1 MESNKNISR
10 KSKKINNMKGG
21 QFIPT
26 YTETSPGWH
35 NAYSHSPYA
44 VDLNVGVNE
53 YTFSRPTPDNKF
65 VVSTGLINTQSGV
78 EMIGGKK
85 SKPKTKKDSLI
96 KKTTTKS
103 KSKDTS
109 SKSKPKTTIKKD
121 SNSTKSKPK
130 TTLSKET
137 SKSKPKTTLSKE
149 TSKSKPKTTIKN
161 NSKSKETI
169 INKIKSIFSSKKT
182 K

>member
-85 SKPKTKKDSLI
+85 SKPKMKKDSLI

-103 KSKDTS
+103 TAKETSKETSKDTS
-109 SKSKPKTTIKKD
+109 KNTSKDTSKEKSKSIPKSKPKTTIKKD
-121 SNSTKSKPK
+121 SEST
-130 TTLSKET
+130 
-137 SKSKPKTTLSKE
+137 
-149 TSKSKPKTTIKN
+149 KSKPKTTIKN

>member
-1 MESNKNISR
+1 MEFNKNISR
-10 KSKKINNMKGG
+10 KSKKNNMKGG

-35 NAYSHSPYA
+35 NAYSHTPYA

-65 VVSTGLINTQSGV
+65 VVSTGLINNQSGV

-85 SKPKTKKDSLI
+85 SKPKMKKDSLI
-96 KKTTTKS
+96 KSTTK
-103 KSKDTS
+103 DL
-109 SKSKPKTTIKKD
+109 SKSKPKTTI
-121 SNSTKSKPK
+121 P
-130 TTLSKET
+130 
-137 SKSKPKTTLSKE
+137 KE

-169 INKIKSIFSSKKT
+169 INKIKSIFSGK
-182 K
+182 

>member
-85 SKPKTKKDSLI
+85 SKLKMKKDSLI

-103 KSKDTS
+103 TAKETSKDTS
-109 SKSKPKTTIKKD
+109 KDTSKEKSKSIPKSKPKTTIKKD
-121 SNSTKSKPK
+121 SEST
-130 TTLSKET
+130 
-137 SKSKPKTTLSKE
+137 
-149 TSKSKPKTTIKN
+149 KSKPKTTIKN

-169 INKIKSIFSSKKT
+169 INKIKSIFSGK
-182 K
+182 

>member
-85 SKPKTKKDSLI
+85 SKPKMKKDSLI

-103 KSKDTS
+103 TAKETSKDTS
-109 SKSKPKTTIKKD
+109 KDTSKETSKSIPKSKPKTTIKKD
-121 SNSTKSKPK
+121 SDST
-130 TTLSKET
+130 
-137 SKSKPKTTLSKE
+137 
-149 TSKSKPKTTIKN
+149 KSKPKTTIKN